1 MRMNKQQQELLD
13 EAYENYT
20 KTLVGSITFSEREK
34 NFKSNG
40 VEFNSGYPNYTH
52 YTQEEFINKCKTED
66 ALSLKWREEYRNL
79 QYGSKEEIEHLS
91 KHYTPDTE
99 FSQRWGLK
107 IEERELNLEERAKW
121 LQDNKGYDLLVGNLD
136 HDHIREVVEEEA
148 PTKLITITYNDKTI
162 ESYE

>member
-1 MRMNKQQQELLD
+1 MKMNNEMNKEQQELLD
-13 EAYENYT
+13 GAYENYLKGGHIKWLNQMEVNT
-20 KTLVGSITFSEREK
+20 PAGKMNI
-34 NFKSNG
+34 
-40 VEFNSGYPNYTH
+40 PIP

-99 FSQRWGLK
+99 FSERWGLK
-107 IEERELNLEERAKW
+107 IEERELSLLERYELMKK
-121 LQDNKGYDLLVGNLD
+121 LDNWVSVHYKEPKTMEYMDKHN
-136 HDHIREVVEEEA
+136 I
-148 PTKLITITYNDKTI
+148 PTKLITVTYKNKTI

>member
-1 MRMNKQQQELLD
+1 MNKQQQELLD

-162 ESYE
+162 ESYG

>member
-1 MRMNKQQQELLD
+1 MNKEQQELLD

-40 VEFNSGYPNYTH
+40 IEFNSGYPNYTH

-99 FSQRWGLK
+99 FSERWGLK
-107 IEERELNLEERAKW
+107 IEEQTILEQVDQNNPV
-121 LQDNKGYDLLVGNLD
+121 LKGSTALYP
-136 HDHIREVVEEEA
+136 R
-148 PTKLITITYNDKTI
+148 KLITITYNDKTI

>member
-79 QYGSKEEIEHLS
+79 QYDSKEEIEHLS

-162 ESYE
+162 ESYG